1 MNPNPKLALTAFTLL
16 LFSSA
21 VSAMTSRSSKT
32 TRASSTPSKF
42 ITSSSKTRST
52 SHGREGKRATAGDEK
67 RSRGPGSWPPSCK
80 SKCGWCSPCKLVHVP
95 VQPGMILR
103 LEYYPETWR
112 CKYGN
117 KLFMP

>member
-32 TRASSTPSKF
+32 TRASSTP
-42 ITSSSKTRST
+42 R
-52 SHGREGKRATAGDEK
+52 KRATAGDEK